1 MFIHLI
7 FKLTASKKLFTR
19 VLFSLFSILF
29 CLDAFPYTANGQIW
43 RDSVT
48 GIDFQLI
55 DRNSGTSY
63 TEASIFRQGALDC
76 GTPKNCVIPAT
87 VTYNGN
93 VYPVTDIGPNALQQQ
108 SIVSVTL
115 PDSLTTIG
123 RFAFYQDD
131 LRSVTIPDSVT
142 TIGHNAFDGNLN
154 LASLVLGSSLQV
166 ILQEA
171 FKGASLAS
179 LTIPDSLTSIGD
191 GAFRDNRLLTSLTIG
206 NSVTSIGDMAFRG
219 NTLLTS
225 LTIGNS
231 VTSIGQY
238 AFYQDDL
245 RSVTIPDSV
254 TTIGLAAF
262 KGNALLSV
270 RFEGNYSSNFDQQA
284 FFTGN
289 ATLANIYAYN
299 GTTGWSGKT
308 FFYDGLPTQKS
319 RAVTLVAPPPGAPTG
334 LSAVAGDGNAV
345 ISFTAG
351 SANGGTIS
359 NYQYSIDAGSTY
371 TALSPT
377 VAVSPIT
384 IAPLTNGVTYSIL
397 LKAVNSG
404 GLASTASAA
413 VSVTPAVPTVS
424 AAAPTPTAEEIAVQ
438 IAVQAEKDKNK
449 EASKS
454 VIDDVAKIDLASLDD
469 PASVRQVD
477 DVVNKVSDVL
487 ENISSGQYK
496 DSYTDTEKKDAVE
509 LGIDVLK
516 IKMNVSAASQSS
528 GNTPINTETTP
539 PSQQEIENINSTVN
553 LISDITEVLVELPSY
568 DSSVKEIAEN
578 LIDNVI
584 DTIFPVVNVAGHSA
598 DESTLKSSDALVEKF
613 LDIQESV
620 TTNIS
625 LSGGKLYIPSV
636 FQKSD
641 NKVNAITKKR
651 NNVKAVKMSKRKGIR
666 KRAKYRD
673 VIDMLLAEPV
683 AKQDADPLR
692 TIRSLGNN
700 EILTVGVTT
709 ESLFNSIAGFDGV
722 DHNDV
727 HSDFYFGN
735 KVISANIVS
744 INYSIDTPAKAFEFN
759 EDGSLEVKLDA
770 NTTATMYPAFYNI
783 YEIGMAIRNDFA
795 SYVTVSEQ
803 NIVHIIKGS
812 DSYYAKATFSPFK
825 LNKDSSTAKVD
836 PQFSIVDGVFTITY
850 GDTTVQKL
858 VPHFN
863 PVLFD
868 YLTSQDHAHKY
879 HRKTGSIMIDG
890 KDYLPDYAVEPLENF
905 DDKLYWGSNR
915 DERYRYA
922 LESAYIDQD
931 NKIDLYVYT
940 AEGKQ
945 AFIAQQ

>member
-1 MFIHLI
+1 MKPSFIRRRSATFINL
-7 FKLTASKKLFTR
+7 SK
-19 VLFSLFSILF
+19 SILF
-29 CLDAFPYTANGQIW
+29 FLCIATFSGQLKAACGWAATNAIDVASGLEFKTDFPNAGEASIGCLTSGNTSADIIVPATVT
-43 RDSVT
+43 DSVT
-48 GIDFQLI
+48 GITYQVAHLGTNAFYYVGTGTQL
-55 DRNSGTSY
+55 R
-63 TEASIFRQGALDC
+63 SITLPNTLRIIEFGALSHNYLLDSLI
-76 GTPKNCVIPAT
+76 IPA
-87 VTYNGN
+87 
-93 VYPVTDIGPNALQQQ
+93 
-108 SIVSVTL
+108 SVVR
-115 PDSLTTIG
+115 IFNYG
-123 RFAFYQDD
+123 
-131 LRSVTIPDSVT
+131 I
-142 TIGHNAFDGNLN
+142 
-154 LASLVLGSSLQV
+154 
-166 ILQEA
+166 
-171 FKGASLAS
+171 AS
-179 LTIPDSLTSIGD
+179 LTALT
-191 GAFRDNRLLTSLTIG
+191 
-206 NSVTSIGDMAFRG
+206 
-219 NTLLTS
+219 TL
-225 LTIGNS
+225 I
-231 VTSIGQY
+231 
-238 AFYQDDL
+238 
-245 RSVTIPDSV
+245 
-254 TTIGLAAF
+254 
-262 KGNALLSV
+262 
-270 RFEGNYSSNFDQQA
+270 FEGDNMPGWDNVQASGVAYGMRVLAYAGSS
-284 FFTGN
+284 
-289 ATLANIYAYN
+289 
-299 GTTGWSGKT
+299 GWVGRT
-308 FFYDGLPTQKS
+308 FFNGSTNQL
-319 RAVTLVAPPPGAPTG
+319 VELVAPPPGAPTG
-334 LSAVAGDGNAV
+334 LSAVAGNGNAV

-359 NYQYSIDAGSTY
+359 NYQYSIDAGANY

-377 VAVSPIT
+377 VAVSPMT

-397 LKAVNSG
+397 LKAVNSDG
-404 GLASTASAA
+404 IVGTASAA

-496 DSYTDTEKKDAVE
+496 DSYTDTEKEDAVE

-539 PSQQEIENINSTVN
+539 PSQQEIDNINSTVN

-584 DTIFPVVNVAGHSA
+584 DTIFPVVNVADNSA

-625 LSGGKLYIPSV
+625 LSGGKLYIPPV

-666 KRAKYRD
+666 KRARYRD

-683 AKQDADPLR
+683 VKQDTNPLR

-812 DSYYAKATFSPFK
+812 DSYYAKATFSPFN

-868 YLTSQDHAHKY
+868 YLTSQGHAHKY
-879 HRKTGSIMIDG
+879 HRKTGSITIDG
-890 KDYLPDYAVEPLENF
+890 KEYLPDYAVEPLENF